1 MDNSNPTLPRGAEEP
16 DEPEIKEPPDLQDFS
31 EEIRKRFRE
40 SSAEYVVKL
49 ESYRPKPTD
58 GVETIFSQ
66 FNEMAEAVEGTGT
79 FTASMLR
86 AKFRALLPPNIQALM
101 E

>member
-1 MDNSNPTLPRGAEEP
+1 M
-16 DEPEIKEPPDLQDFS
+16 
-31 EEIRKRFRE
+31 
-40 SSAEYVVKL
+40 KL

-66 FNEMAEAVEGTGT
+66 FNEMAEALEGTGT
-79 FTASMLR
+79 FTASMLI